1 MTEQNKN
8 TVQTMVVLTT
18 GKQDRGTRA
27 TLAFSWACT
36 ALAMGQTAAVF
47 CTMDGTVWSYRD
59 SLPGTRVEGF
69 ESLEVYVEQFL
80 ALGGRILVC
89 APCSEYYC
97 SYSRDRM
104 DQILIEGAEITGLTT
119 VVGLIAPGSTVVTF

>member
-1 MTEQNKN
+1 
-8 TVQTMVVLTT
+8 MVVLTT

-47 CTMDGTVWSYRD
+47 CTMEGTVWAYRH
-59 SLPGTRVEGF
+59 SLVGTRVEGF
-69 ESLEVYVEQFL
+69 DPLAIYVEQFL
-80 ALGGRILVC
+80 ALGGRLLVC

-97 SYSRDRM
+97 SCQQ
-104 DQILIEGAEITGLTT
+104 DQIGEALLEGAEVTGLAS
-119 VVGLIAPGSTVVTF
+119 VVSLIAPGSTVVTF